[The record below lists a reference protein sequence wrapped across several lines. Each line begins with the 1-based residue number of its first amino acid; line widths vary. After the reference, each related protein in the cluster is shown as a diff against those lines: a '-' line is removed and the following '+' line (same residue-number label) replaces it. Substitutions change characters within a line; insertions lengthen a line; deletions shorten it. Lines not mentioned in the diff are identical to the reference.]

1 MEEESSS
8 MANKRPGRPDKIE
21 RDIKIWFE
29 FYYLK
34 TPVWELEE
42 KYKIGKPD
50 VKRILHKVSEKF
62 VNVPN
67 KIILRGS
74 IYSIQERIRNLT
86 SLLEEEMKKKEPS
99 IRNVKELNS
108 ELRNDQIELD
118 KLQNLYSEKYSVEI
132 EGGGS
137 IKQILKALAEK
148 KK

>member
-1 MEEESSS
+1 MS
-8 MANKRPGRPDKIE
+8 KRVGRPEKIE

-34 TPVWELEE
+34 TPIWELEQ
-42 KYKIGKPD
+42 KYKISKSD
-50 VKRILHKVSEKF
+50 VKRILHKISEKF

-108 ELRNDQIELD
+108 ELRADQVELD
-118 KLQNLYSEKYSVEI
+118 KLQNLYSERYALEI

-137 IKQILKALAEK
+137 IRQILKALMEK